1 MKLTKEQKQ
10 KVVLG
15 GMIVVGVVY
24 AYFQFLLG
32 PLQASRQKA
41 AQDAAALDPKIAE
54 SQAQIAKVAAL
65 RQKEP
70 QAKLLMQQ
78 VNSMIPGGSPI
89 AWFPPRILEFF
100 KKYGIENI
108 TTRPTG
114 SSENGD
120 KELIG
125 FKRLIWG
132 AEMPGV
138 QFMSFAAAVSALE
151 NGEPLI
157 EVQSF
162 EVEAGREE
170 IGKERASITL
180 SNLIRQ

>member
-32 PLQASRQKA
+32 PLQTARRVA
-41 AQDAAALDPKIAE
+41 AQSAAALDPKIAE

-65 RQKEP
+65 KQKEP

-100 KKYGIENI
+100 KKFGIENI

-114 SSENGD
+114 ENVD
-120 KELIG
+120 KELTG
-125 FKRLIWG
+125 YKRLIWG
-132 AEMPGV
+132 AEIPGV

-162 EVEAGREE
+162 EVEAAREDL
-170 IGKERASITL
+170 GKERASFTL